1 MHKVWHK
8 VHILE
13 LALPLASSRMCMQT
27 KALWKLVFTCHF
39 QAEDSV
45 SVFSQ
50 FSLFYSHWRDD
61 PDGLSVVKAAR
72 FSIYLSIYLVVTGRQ
87 CRKCYALGCLG
98 RPPFCPDGLLCSQGR
113 RRAESCGASKPAA
126 WSCRSVHSNSGS
138 ATALSKNG

>member
-1 MHKVWHK
+1 MHK

-39 QAEDSV
+39 QAEDV

-72 FSIYLSIYLVVTGRQ
+72 FSIYLSLIYLYLVVTGRQ

-98 RPPFCPDGLLCSQGR
+98 RPPFCPDRMDFLAA
-113 RRAESCGASKPAA
+113 RADAA
-126 WSCRSVHSNSGS
+126 PSLVVHRSRHAAARSCRSVHSNIF
-138 ATALSKNG
+138 L